1 MSIEVTTQAQL
12 DAAVQVHPDELITIT
27 GAGWF
32 TVRSGRFASGS
43 ASVRAYD
50 SASVRAYDSASV
62 MAYGSASVMAY
73 DSVPVMASGS
83 ASVMAYGSASV
94 RAYDSASVM
103 AYDSASVMAYDSASV
118 EASRMVAVHNHN
130 PDNKYGTVKITGGVV
145 IEVRH
150 AATIEEWFAD
160 NLIEPDNGVVTLFKA
175 VDDDFKSGYGFDYT
189 PGSVPVAPDW
199 DGGVNECGGGLHFC
213 AAPWIAK
220 SQFNRS
226 ATRFVACPI
235 LVSDIAFHPGGQLP
249 SKVKAKGCCAPV
261 WECDIDGNP
270 VQS

>member
-1 MSIEVTTQAQL
+1 MNIEVTTQTEL
-12 DAAVQVHPDELITIT
+12 DAAVAAHPDELITIT

-32 TVRSGRFASGS
+32 TVSSGRFASGSASVRAYGSASVEASGSASVRAYGSASVMASGS

-50 SASVRAYDSASV
+50 SASV
-62 MAYGSASVMAY
+62 
-73 DSVPVMASGS
+73 MASC
-83 ASVMAYGSASV
+83 
-94 RAYDSASVM
+94 
-103 AYDSASVMAYDSASV
+103 
-118 EASRMVAVHNHN
+118 MVAVHNHN
-130 PDNKYGTVKITGGVV
+130 PDNKYGTVKITGGV
-145 IEVRH
+145 IIDVRP
-150 AATIEEWFAD
+150 AANLDEWFAD
-160 NLIEPDNGVVTLFKA
+160 NIIEPVDGVVTLYKA
-175 VDDDFKSGYGFDYT
+175 VDDGFKSGYGFDYT
-189 PGSVPVAPDW
+189 PGTVPVAPDW
-199 DGGVNECGGGLHFC
+199 DGGVQECGGGLHFC
-213 AAPWIAK
+213 AAPWIAR

>member
-1 MSIEVTTQAQL
+1 MSIEVTTQTEL
-12 DAAVQVHPDELITIT
+12 DAAVAAHPDELITIT

-32 TVRSGRFASGS
+32 TVSSGRFASDSASVRAYGSASVEAYDSASVMASGSASVEASGS

-50 SASVRAYDSASV
+50 SASVRAS
-62 MAYGSASVMAY
+62 GSASVRAS
-73 DSVPVMASGS
+73 DSASVMASGS
-83 ASVMAYGSASV
+83 ASVRASDSASV
-94 RAYDSASVM
+94 RASC
-103 AYDSASVMAYDSASV
+103 
-118 EASRMVAVHNHN
+118 MVAVHNHN
-130 PDNKYGTVKITGGVV
+130 PDNKYGTVKITGGV
-145 IEVRH
+145 IIDVRP
-150 AATIEEWFAD
+150 AANLDEWFAD
-160 NLIEPDNGVVTLFKA
+160 NIIEPVDGVVTLYKA
-175 VDDDFKSGYGFDYT
+175 VDDGFKSGYGFDYT
-189 PGSVPVAPDW
+189 PGTVPVAPDW
-199 DGGVNECGGGLHFC
+199 DGGVQECGGGLHFC
-213 AAPWIAK
+213 AAPWIAR